1 MVMQKVLTESY
12 SIYQIYVLVSLP
24 VRDEQNPV
32 WKKNSVC
39 FCLKIIMQVTSSNRF
54 YITLLNFNK
63 CLMVLNK
70 HTSTTK
76 HNLELNEEKKK
87 ETLREKKKKNTKNHR
102 TEYVNFLCRK
112 IQWKQNYLHWS
123 KSHHGKF

>member
-1 MVMQKVLTESY
+1 
-12 SIYQIYVLVSLP
+12 
-24 VRDEQNPV
+24 
-32 WKKNSVC
+32 
-39 FCLKIIMQVTSSNRF
+39 MQVTSSNRF

-112 IQWKQNYLHWS
+112 IQ
-123 KSHHGKF
+123 